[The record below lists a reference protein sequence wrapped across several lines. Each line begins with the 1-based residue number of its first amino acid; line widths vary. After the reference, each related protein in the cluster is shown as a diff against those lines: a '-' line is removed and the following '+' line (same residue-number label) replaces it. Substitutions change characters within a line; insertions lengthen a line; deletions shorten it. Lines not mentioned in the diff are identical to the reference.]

1 MTKERKLAIKMW
13 KQIRKGIKFKRYF
26 FGMISIEYLKS
37 DFCIKHNLNWFHQC
51 WFCQYIRRG
60 ESSHKPLGR
69 EGCNLCPI
77 ATKEAKLNS
86 NVCGCGSYDSLWK
99 IVTNEYLKTKVRL
112 EACNKIIKA
121 LEGEKY
127 E

>member
-13 KQIRKGIKFKRYF
+13 KQIRKGIKFKRHF
-26 FGMISIEYLKS
+26 FGIISINCLKS
-37 DFCIKHNLNWFHQC
+37 DFCIKHNLNWFHLC

-60 ESSHKPLGR
+60 EFSHKPLGKQ
-69 EGCNLCPI
+69 GCNLCPI

-86 NVCGCGSYDSLWK
+86 NVCGCNSYDSLWE

-112 EACNKIIKA
+112 EACDKIIKA
-121 LEGEKY
+121 LKGEKY